1 MNKKIIKLTE
11 KDIESLVEKIIK
23 EEDISELDKKTYTS
37 AATKARERGMGKLG
51 DKFAAH
57 GREHGTNIIDTLS
70 FEVKNRGTMVLRNL
84 EFKDEGNYISN
95 SGEIIIKGELVSN
108 DGDNGKKYT
117 FNVFLYERDKEIK
130 TYLFGNNLSLP
141 STVKDAKNYIQ
152 FLNDNGVDTFDLR
165 PKQLTSGYVN
175 YMSEQKRLKEDL
187 PRRERERQETNYR
200 KSSFEPY
207 KREGQLMD
215 IFGPYK
221 DDVPPN
227 VISYM
232 RKNPALIIKRLEQVY
247 GRETVLR
254 YLGINE

>member
-1 MNKKIIKLTE
+1 MNKKVVKLTE
-11 KDIESLVEKIIK
+11 KNIESLVTKIIN
-23 EEDISELDKKTYTS
+23 EDGISELDKKTYTS
-37 AATKARERGMGKLG
+37 AAAKARERGMGKLG

-141 STVKDAKNYIQ
+141 STVKDAKNYIY
-152 FLNDNGVDTFDLR
+152 FLNDNGVDTFGLR
-165 PKQLTSGYVN
+165 P
-175 YMSEQKRLKEDL
+175 
-187 PRRERERQETNYR
+187 
-200 KSSFEPY
+200 
-207 KREGQLMD
+207 
-215 IFGPYK
+215 
-221 DDVPPN
+221 
-227 VISYM
+227 
-232 RKNPALIIKRLEQVY
+232 
-247 GRETVLR
+247 
-254 YLGINE
+254 